1 VSCINIFDNHLKLIS
16 KLREPV
22 NGLTHFFGI
31 ILALIFLGT
40 LLTRK
45 SPAVTDIHIIAF
57 SIFSAS
63 QFFLF
68 LASTLYHWV
77 PATDKKLEVLRK
89 IDHIMIFISIA
100 GSYTPICLITLE
112 GTLGLITL
120 AVVWSIA
127 LAGFFIKVFW
137 LHAPRKLYTAIYL
150 AMGWSVILIIY
161 PLYNAM
167 PEGGMFW
174 LILEAIFY
182 TVGASIYAFKK
193 PDPYPGVMGF
203 HEIFHIFILLGA
215 FSHYYLLLKFV

>member
-1 VSCINIFDNHLKLIS
+1 MSCINIFDNHLKLIS

-22 NGLTHFFGI
+22 NGLTHFIGI

-45 SPAVTDIHIIAF
+45 SPAVTDTHIVAF
-57 SIFSAS
+57 TIFSAS